1 MKRPPLYY
9 AAFVHTP
16 MPVRVR
22 LGRWRWLIQDSMT
35 GPVLASGH
43 ALTEAGAL
51 RARLRAEVSCRPE
64 QERLD
69 AICRDLLA
77 AGLPVAAHYDERHR
91 VCVTPACACSDRD
104 HRRVMLRFAR
114 VVGPVVWSPMV
125 GREVQARS
133 SAQATRPGSAVA

>member
-1 MKRPPLYY
+1 VKRPPIYF
-9 AAFVHTP
+9 ADFVHTP

-22 LGRWRWLIQDSMT
+22 PGCWRWTITETMT
-35 GPVLASGH
+35 GPTLASGT
-43 ALTEAGAL
+43 ALTQAGAL
-51 RARLRAEVSCRPE
+51 RARIRAELRCRPE

-77 AGLPVAAHYDERHR
+77 DGLPVAARYDERHR

-104 HRRVMLRFAR
+104 HRRVMLAFAR

-125 GREVQARS
+125 REVQAQR
-133 SAQATRPGSAVA
+133 ARATRSGSAVA